1 MKELLLRE
9 LFRNADQY
17 ADQEVIVKGWVRNNR
32 NSNKFGFIELNDG
45 SFFKSVQVVYE
56 EEFIDNFEEIS
67 KAYVATALAV
77 RGIVTLTPNAKQPFE
92 IKAKEIVVEATSTP
106 DYPLQPKRHSME
118 FLREIAHLRPRSN
131 TFAAVFRVRSLVAYA
146 CLLYTSFS
154 NSLTLPGQSYKV
166 IIFIASS
173 EKCFGSISYF
183 RQKSTRIELAMPA
196 MSCFLSRNGGSL
208 MGNTLI
214 L

>member
-118 FLREIAHLRPRSN
+118 FLREIDLWWLTP
-131 TFAAVFRVRSLVAYA
+131 
-146 CLLYTSFS
+146 YTSFS
-154 NSLTLPGQSYKV
+154 RSRISCMFTL
-166 IIFIASS
+166 
-173 EKCFGSISYF
+173 
-183 RQKSTRIELAMPA
+183 L
-196 MSCFLSRNGGSL
+196 
-208 MGNTLI
+208 
-214 L
+214 